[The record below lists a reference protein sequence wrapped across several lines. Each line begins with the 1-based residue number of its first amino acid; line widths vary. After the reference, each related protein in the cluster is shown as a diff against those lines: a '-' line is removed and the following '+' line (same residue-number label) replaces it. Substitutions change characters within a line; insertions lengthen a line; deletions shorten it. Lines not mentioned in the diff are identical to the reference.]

1 MRTEVHVHGT
11 VVLVEGVSIGQVEGA
26 LRPWLDYLDCASI
39 KEARSLEQDEPGIVF
54 DRKRFLLEICWT
66 GDVGRN
72 FQGVLGDALAG
83 LGPLAEEAS
92 TVEITY
98 FHDKGDEVQLM
109 FVGPTPQAI
118 HDMQRR
124 LMVEEV
130 SNLLG
135 RQFGAEDVSQVAALI
150 NKLFAEDWTRKQA
163 AGESGLASATQPH
176 TLPKQLH

>member
-83 LGPLAEEAS
+83 LGPLATPVTGGVESADFSGSGRSPGRERWAKIKAVPCS
-92 TVEITY
+92 TN
-98 FHDKGDEVQLM
+98 
-109 FVGPTPQAI
+109 
-118 HDMQRR
+118 RR
-124 LMVEEV
+124 PAV
-130 SNLLG
+130 
-135 RQFGAEDVSQVAALI
+135 FIA
-150 NKLFAEDWTRKQA
+150 
-163 AGESGLASATQPH
+163 
-176 TLPKQLH
+176 

>member
-1 MRTEVHVHGT
+1 MRTEVHVHGSI
-11 VVLVEGVSIGQVEGA
+11 VLVEGVTASQVEGA
-26 LRPWLDYLDCASI
+26 LRPWLDYLDVASF

-54 DRKRFLLEICWT
+54 DRKRYVLEVCWT

-72 FQGVLGDALAG
+72 FQGVLGDALAA
-83 LGPLAEEAS
+83 LGPLSEEAA
-92 TVEITY
+92 TIEITY

-118 HDMQRR
+118 HDLQRR

-135 RQFGAEDVSQVAALI
+135 RQFGAEDVSQVAAVI
-150 NKLFAEDWTRKQA
+150 NRLFAEDWQRKQA
-163 AGESGLASATQPH
+163 AGETAVATATQPH
-176 TLPKQLH
+176 TRPKQLH

>member
-72 FQGVLGDALAG
+72 FQDVLGDVRRELALGHLARPDLSVTAITSMLGFTDTSNFTRAFKRWTG
-83 LGPLAEEAS
+83 LSPTRYREA
-92 TVEITY
+92 
-98 FHDKGDEVQLM
+98 
-109 FVGPTPQAI
+109 P
-118 HDMQRR
+118 
-124 LMVEEV
+124 
-130 SNLLG
+130 
-135 RQFGAEDVSQVAALI
+135 
-150 NKLFAEDWTRKQA
+150 A
-163 AGESGLASATQPH
+163 AGGLHGRAH
-176 TLPKQLH
+176 DGRTLGALGGPPDRNRTCI

>member
-1 MRTEVHVHGT
+1 
-11 VVLVEGVSIGQVEGA
+11 
-26 LRPWLDYLDCASI
+26 
-39 KEARSLEQDEPGIVF
+39 
-54 DRKRFLLEICWT
+54 
-66 GDVGRN
+66 
-72 FQGVLGDALAG
+72 
-83 LGPLAEEAS
+83 
-92 TVEITY
+92 
-98 FHDKGDEVQLM
+98 

-135 RQFGAEDVSQVAALI
+135 RQFGAEDVSQVGALI

-176 TLPKQLH
+176 TRPKQLH